1 MARVSDKQLIE
12 KVQNQCVRIINPKY
26 KTSIIYKTY
35 SLLKLTDLIDLTN
48 WKFAHQ
54 FEQDSLPR
62 KIMKTILYDHKNN
75 SLIKSHS
82 YKTRN
87 KNIPNLPRATHKL
100 YRSSYLYQ
108 SLLRYSK
115 LPNNIKQI
123 SNHNSFVKACKNHL
137 LNANLTN

>member
-54 FEQDSLPR
+54 FETRLTSQ
-62 KIMKTILYDHKNN
+62 KNYEN
-75 SLIKSHS
+75 
-82 YKTRN
+82 
-87 KNIPNLPRATHKL
+87 
-100 YRSSYLYQ
+100 YL
-108 SLLRYSK
+108 
-115 LPNNIKQI
+115 
-123 SNHNSFVKACKNHL
+123 V
-137 LNANLTN
+137 